1 MASLSKWQGQEFGGA
16 MAARVLFFHVSSL
29 EPFTAA
35 LGAEMPTIL
44 AMSGD
49 MCVVMITD
57 LAIKELAGDLF
68 LPQETE

>member
-1 MASLSKWQGQEFGGA
+1 MAFLSKWQGQEFEGA

-49 MCVVMITD
+49 ICVVMITD
-57 LAIKELAGDLF
+57 
-68 LPQETE
+68 